1 MTAQHLTTIERIET
15 VKILRTQE
23 TGSEIH
29 QIFSHGQKLLDQKA
43 AVIIHFKDE
52 LRRTSEHFNKVNEM
66 QTIGQREAEMIYKE
80 KLFQVQNDFE
90 ERKKNLTDQYDH
102 LITKKEADLRKF
114 MDDAERYVKDKK

>member
-1 MTAQHLTTIERIET
+1 
-15 VKILRTQE
+15 
-23 TGSEIH
+23 
-29 QIFSHGQKLLDQKA
+29 
-43 AVIIHFKDE
+43 
-52 LRRTSEHFNKVNEM
+52 
-66 QTIGQREAEMIYKE
+66 MIYKE